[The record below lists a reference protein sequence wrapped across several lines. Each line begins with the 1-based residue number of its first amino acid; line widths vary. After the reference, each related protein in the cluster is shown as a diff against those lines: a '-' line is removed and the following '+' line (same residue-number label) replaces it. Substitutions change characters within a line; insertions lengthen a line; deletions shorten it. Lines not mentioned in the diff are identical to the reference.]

1 MIGQIRD
8 NMDFLILRYL
18 KKRSCVSEELTRV
31 DSEQSSGNGMIEVSF
46 VDCRKFYI
54 SSPLLVLY

>member
-18 KKRSCVSEELTRV
+18 KKRSCVSKELTRV
-31 DSEQSSGNGMIEVSF
+31 DCEQSSGNGMIEVSF
-46 VDCRKFYI
+46 VDRRKFHIY
-54 SSPLLVLY
+54 SPLLVLY